1 MKQVKIITDSCSD
14 LTPDLMEKYDIDYA
28 QMNTV
33 LDGKTSP
40 ASLAWTPGE
49 VHEFYEIMRSGRR
62 ITTTQVP
69 VEEFN
74 RVFTKYIEAGQDI
87 VYIACSSKQSG
98 SVNTA
103 HVLAEKLMKEHPERK
118 IFCIDSLNA
127 SMGEGM
133 LAIEAARLAEKDMS
147 AEEINEKITAMRKI
161 VNEYCTVHSLDALRR
176 AGRVKATSAF
186 FGNLM
191 GVKPIIIA
199 DAVGAQSAFKKVKG
213 RQNSFK
219 EIVSLLKESI
229 IDPENQTVYVLHA
242 DCTAEEV
249 DQLKGLILSEIP
261 CKELWL
267 FR

>member
-127 SMGEGM
+127 
-133 LAIEAARLAEKDMS
+133 
-147 AEEINEKITAMRKI
+147 
-161 VNEYCTVHSLDALRR
+161 
-176 AGRVKATSAF
+176 
-186 FGNLM
+186 
-191 GVKPIIIA
+191 
-199 DAVGAQSAFKKVKG
+199 
-213 RQNSFK
+213 
-219 EIVSLLKESI
+219 
-229 IDPENQTVYVLHA
+229 
-242 DCTAEEV
+242 
-249 DQLKGLILSEIP
+249 
-261 CKELWL
+261 
-267 FR
+267 